1 MFVCAC
7 ARGRA
12 RGKKGRDMMLMDDE
26 WSRRTTTCLE
36 WELCSQ
42 VVLKERKRLKTT
54 KEVCVF
60 ENITIV
66 SI

>member
-1 MFVCAC
+1 
-7 ARGRA
+7 
-12 RGKKGRDMMLMDDE
+12 MMLMDDE

-60 ENITIV
+60 ENVTIV